1 MKKILF
7 LLLTVLIISNLSA
20 QKKVTL
26 YGKVTDFN
34 NQPVDSA
41 SVWLKNSIDTISVK
55 NKNKLFDNAYETFTD
70 INGNFS
76 IEVDKGTYY
85 CLYAIKESDYG
96 KTKLEYWAWNLPIYK
111 NLEINPQYDRMEI
124 YGINAFEPQTGPFE
138 TYTIYFRPMSLTKA
152 LKLPKNTKLD
162 TIDIAPKNISK
173 EELEVKLNG
182 IKAEIVT
189 INKVNQYTRSGSY
202 MYGYLVQILK
212 PKANK
217 KITNKAELVDGFD
230 KITITL
236 HSKETNEIGKG
247 EYFVKRIG
255 KKEEP
260 LVKN

>member
-1 MKKILF
+1 MIKQTIF
-7 LLLTVLIISNLSA
+7 LLLTVLISSNLFA

-70 INGNFS
+70 SNGNFS

-96 KTKLEYWAWNLPIYK
+96 KTKLEYWAWNLPIYHD
-111 NLEINPQYDRMEI
+111 LEINPQYDRMEI
-124 YGINAFEPQTGPFE
+124 YSINAFEPQTGPFE
-138 TYTIYFRPMSLTKA
+138 TYSVFFRPMSLTKA

-162 TIDIAPKNISK
+162 TINIAPTNISN
-173 EELEVKLNG
+173 EELTVKLNG
-182 IKAEIVT
+182 INAKIAT
-189 INKVNQYTRSGSY
+189 INKVNEYTRNGRY
-202 MYGYLVQILK
+202 MIGYLIQISK

-217 KITNKAELVDGFD
+217 EITNRSELVDGYD
-230 KITITL
+230 KITIIL

-247 EYFVKRIG
+247 EYFVKKIG
-255 KKEEP
+255 KE
-260 LVKN
+260 

>member
-1 MKKILF
+1 MTQKTLF
-7 LLLTVLIISNLSA
+7 LLLTVLISFNLFG
-20 QKKVTL
+20 QEKVTL

-70 INGNFS
+70 SNGNFS
-76 IEVDKGTYY
+76 IKVEKGTYY

-96 KTKLEYWAWNLPIYK
+96 KTKLEYWAWNLPIY
-111 NLEINPQYDRMEI
+111 NDLEINPQYDRIEI
-124 YGINAFEPQTGPFE
+124 YGINAFEPQTGPFD
-138 TYTIYFRPMSLTKA
+138 TYKIYFRPMSLTKA

-162 TIDIAPKNISK
+162 TINIAPKNISI
-173 EELEVKLNG
+173 EELTVQLNG
-182 IKAEIVT
+182 RNAKVVSID
-189 INKVNQYTRSGSY
+189 KVNEYARGTY
-202 MYGYLVQILK
+202 MIGYLIQILK
-212 PKANK
+212 PKENK
-217 KITNKAELVDGFD
+217 EITNKSELVDGYD

-255 KKEEP
+255 KE
-260 LVKN
+260 